1 MGIFLEE
8 NSSKMFS
15 LSAGDLVLGLFFK
28 KPTLPP
34 ADNSVIPLVPLSQT
48 IHTAS
53 MHLKCVS
60 GVLYYVSFY

>member
-15 LSAGDLVLGLFFK
+15 LSAGDLLLVLFFK

-34 ADNSVIPLVPLSQT
+34 ADNSGILLVPLSQT

-53 MHLKCVS
+53 LCLKCES
-60 GVLYYVSFY
+60 SALYYVSFH